1 MTQSRRDRVAFS
13 PLYPALAL
21 VLLISLPLGAQNR
34 SGPEYWYEQGRAFM
48 LEEDW
53 YAASEAL
60 MECLRLNPAH
70 AEANAALAECYYGL
84 GEFSQALSWVRK
96 ARGFARGN
104 MGLANLEAST
114 LAALGRL
121 DAAQAVV
128 DEILAREPYNREALF
143 AAGELD
149 LARGQSARAVERF
162 RDAVRRYPDDR
173 RLLISLALVLSSLGE
188 EESARSYIE
197 RAMSQRPEDYR
208 VYYYAAYL
216 DAQAGRLPQAIRY
229 AEQALYYRP
238 GYGPALALL
247 GSLRYRTGRYEDA
260 LSLADTL
267 IARDREE
274 SGAWYLKALALRRL
288 GRGADAIRVLA
299 EARNIDPGDEFILFT
314 LEDML
319 ISESSLEDP
328 RRARWASLHFD
339 RGRDFRSRNL
349 GDEAIFEYRR
359 GLRLNPYAR
368 DRREYAELLRLQG
381 YPARYLEEL
390 RVAQDQGHGDRN
402 LNDAVETYSSLLS
415 GSLFNRWQVNPV
427 EVSKP
432 HWKVAV
438 FSIAAQSSFFHADA
452 ALAAASLVRDILIH
466 QRNIGAVELALAQPS
481 FSQAFR
487 AAREAGADYFLL
499 VSVSEGERDLSLTGE
514 LFVARTGAP
523 AWNYPVFRTGGDR
536 LRNAARG
543 LAEGLARALPLRGE
557 ILNRRQAQ
565 ALMDKGRSDGVVSEM
580 VFDVVRKGGPEVL
593 NEGIGLGYD
602 VSDIVG
608 TFTVDAA
615 DEEVSAGTL
624 SRSGFFDRISVGDEL
639 ILRDTEAE
647 EKTAAAG
654 TANPELRRLLRMLR

>member
-1 MTQSRRDRVAFS
+1 VIQGRRNRSVFS
-13 PLYPALAL
+13 PLGPALVFVFLTA
-21 VLLISLPLGAQNR
+21 LPLGAQDR
-34 SGPEYWYEQGRAFM
+34 SSPEYWYEQGRASM

-53 YAASEAL
+53 YAAAEAL
-60 MECLRLNPAH
+60 MECLRLKPAY
-70 AEANAALAECYYGL
+70 AEANAALAECYYEL

-96 ARGFARGN
+96 ARTFARAD

-114 LAALGRL
+114 LTALGRL
-121 DAAQAVV
+121 EAAQAVV

-149 LARGQSARAVERF
+149 LARGQSGRAVERF

-197 RAMSQRPEDYR
+197 RALSQRPEDYR

-216 DAQAGRLPQAIRY
+216 DARAGRLPQALRY

-238 GYGPALALL
+238 GYVPARALL
-247 GSLRYRTGRYEDA
+247 GSLRYRTGQYEEA
-260 LSLADTL
+260 LRLADTL
-267 IARDREE
+267 IARSREE

-299 EARNIDPGDEFILFT
+299 EAHSIDPGDEFILFT
-314 LEDML
+314 LEDLL
-319 ISESSLEDP
+319 IGESSLEDS

-368 DRREYAELLRLQG
+368 ERREYAELLRLQG

-402 LNDAVETYSSLLS
+402 LNDAVETYASLLS

-427 EVSKP
+427 EISKP
-432 HWKVAV
+432 HWKIAV
-438 FSIAAQSSFFHADA
+438 FSVASQSSFFHVDA
-452 ALAAASLVRDILIH
+452 AQAAASLVREILIH
-466 QRNIGAVELALAQPS
+466 QRNIDSMELPLAQPS

-487 AAREAGADYFLL
+487 TAREAGADYFLL
-499 VSVSEGERDLSLTGE
+499 VSVSEGDRDISLAGE

-523 AWNYPVFRTGGDR
+523 AWNYPVFRSGEDR

-543 LAEGLARALPLRGE
+543 LAEGLAAVLPLRGE
-557 ILNRRQAQ
+557 ILKRRQAQ
-565 ALMDKGRSDGVVSEM
+565 ALMDKGRSDGVSPEM
-580 VFDVVRKGGPEVL
+580 VFDVVRKGGAEVL
-593 NEGIGLGYD
+593 NEGIGLAYD
-602 VSDIVG
+602 PDDIVG

-615 DEEVSAGTL
+615 DEEVAAGTL

-639 ILRDTEAE
+639 ILRDDEADGQ
-647 EKTAAAG
+647 TPVSG